1 MPPLTQQETRTSI
14 YSWWSNSNPLLKGPT
29 INLHA
34 AAKPLM
40 KWMYYRQAT
49 NFIRNNQD
57 SPLSATT
64 LEIYASYFP

>member
-1 MPPLTQQETRTSI
+1 MPPLTRQETRTSI
-14 YSWWSNSNPLLKGPT
+14 YSWWSDSNPLLKGPT

-40 KWMYYRQAT
+40 KRMYHRQALE
-49 NFIRNNQD
+49 FIKKNRGH
-57 SPLSATT
+57 PLSATT